1 MKLYYL
7 EKENQTENFVKNFVK
22 DKYTCNYVYMSTQRE
37 GSARFVCSFIH
48 CLINLY

>member
-22 DKYTCNYVYMSTQRE
+22 DKCTCNYVYMSMQRE
-37 GSARFVCSFIH
+37 ESERFTCSFIH
-48 CLINLY
+48 CLINFY

>member
-22 DKYTCNYVYMSTQRE
+22 NKCPCNYVYMSTQRE
-37 GSARFVCSFIH
+37 ESDSPVHSFTA
-48 CLINLY
+48 